1 MGITDPG
8 SEAYRDSMS
17 SVVIL
22 SCQPNSHPFQERH
35 ISLLEPVKIGRSV
48 ARARPQSSNG
58 IFDCKVLSR
67 NHAVVWYE
75 NGKVRYL
82 FMYYLLMHLCFCSH
96 KSKICTI
103 AWLDKESIT
112 VICTI
117 SDLCSWKVSSL
128 LVNLHP
134 DSTFVSNFFLQIYSH
149 SLFINTKLSR
159 YYVHKLWGVLSSV

>member
-1 MGITDPG
+1 MNDCECSLQITRIVFIFIGQNWWWYLTNCKYLKKKNYFFFGITDPG

-75 NGKVRYL
+75 NGKVSYM

-103 AWLDKESIT
+103 AWLDKESST
-112 VICTI
+112 VIGTI
-117 SDLCSWKVSSL
+117 SGLCCWKVSSL
-128 LVNLHP
+128 
-134 DSTFVSNFFLQIYSH
+134 
-149 SLFINTKLSR
+149 
-159 YYVHKLWGVLSSV
+159 

>member
-1 MGITDPG
+1 MTVSVHYKSPELCIFSLVRIDDDIWQMVILKKKILIFFGITDPG

-75 NGKVRYL
+75 NGKVSYM
-82 FMYYLLMHLCFCSH
+82 FMYYLLMHLVPELTS
-96 KSKICTI
+96 
-103 AWLDKESIT
+103 L
-112 VICTI
+112 
-117 SDLCSWKVSSL
+117 KVVPLPDWIRKVLLL
-128 LVNLHP
+128 LVQ
-134 DSTFVSNFFLQIYSH
+134 FQV
-149 SLFINTKLSR
+149 
-159 YYVHKLWGVLSSV
+159 YVHEKSVVS